1 MSSISLSQVSHK
13 LPAHSRRWRTR
24 KLATSVLVW
33 LAILFSVLWSLF
45 PFYWA
50 VITSLKERP
59 ALFGNNWLPFIQYE
73 PTLRHWENLV
83 RLPRLGDAMWNSIVI
98 ATASAFI
105 ATAFGVPAA
114 YAIARCRFPNRWRLG
129 AMLVF
134 MVLRLMPPVAL
145 VTPYMLLTLQFGL
158 RDTLQGFVLIN
169 STLNLPLVLI
179 IMSGVFLDVPGQ
191 LEEAS
196 WVDGSTRF
204 GSFARI
210 LIPIVIP
217 AVAASW
223 VLSFAFSWNEAMFA
237 GALSFREARSMPELI
252 VATGGGGG
260 VNFQA
265 ASTRSLTMMV
275 FPVIAALFAQRYLV
289 RGLSLGAVKG

>member
-1 MSSISLSQVSHK
+1 MSSIPNSHR
-13 LPAHSRRWRTR
+13 LPAHSRRWRAR
-24 KLATSVLVW
+24 KLTTNVLVW
-33 LAILFSVLWSLF
+33 LAILLALLWTLF
-45 PFYWA
+45 PIYWA

-59 ALFGNNWLPFIQYE
+59 ALFGNNWLPFVQYD
-73 PTLRHWENLV
+73 PTLRNWENLF
-83 RLPRLGDAMWNSIVI
+83 RLPRLAEAMWHSVVI
-98 ATASAFI
+98 ATSSALI

-129 AMLVF
+129 AMLFF
-134 MVLRLMPPVAL
+134 MMLRLMPPVAL

-169 STLNLPLVLI
+169 STLNLPLVII

-196 WVDGSTRF
+196 WVDGSSRF

-210 LIPIVIP
+210 LLPLVMP

-223 VLSFAFSWNEAMFA
+223 VLSFAFSWNEALFA
-237 GALSFREARSMPELI
+237 GALSFREARSMPELV

-265 ASTRSLTMMV
+265 ASTRSLSMLL
-275 FPVIAALFAQRYLV
+275 FPLIASLFAQRYLV

>member
-1 MSSISLSQVSHK
+1 
-13 LPAHSRRWRTR
+13 
-24 KLATSVLVW
+24 
-33 LAILFSVLWSLF
+33 
-45 PFYWA
+45 
-50 VITSLKERP
+50 VITSLQERP
-59 ALFGNNWLPFIQYE
+59 AILVNNWLPFVQYE
-73 PTLRHWENLV
+73 PTLQHWENLV
-83 RLPRLGDAMWNSIVI
+83 RLPRLAEAKWHSIVI

-129 AMLVF
+129 AMLFFV
-134 MVLRLMPPVAL
+134 VLRLMPPVAL
-145 VTPYMLLTLQFGL
+145 VTPYMPLTIQFGL

-169 STLNLPLVLI
+169 STLNLPLVLVV
-179 IMSGVFLDVPGQ
+179 MSGVFLNVPGQ

-196 WVDGSTRF
+196 WVDSSTRF

-210 LIPIVIP
+210 LLPLVMP

-252 VATGGGGG
+252 VATGGGG

-265 ASTRSLTMMV
+265 ASMRSLTMMV
-275 FPVIAALFAQRYLV
+275 FPVIASLFAQRYLV